1 MAINK
6 TYAVFGLGRYG
17 KAVAAEL
24 ARGGA
29 EVIGVDIDE
38 QAVNEAIV
46 EIPFCRCADVTD
58 ENALRQLGVRNVDVA
73 IVAMAGSLEASVMTT
88 MHLKQAGVPLV
99 IVKCADEMHKKI
111 LLRIGADRVVL
122 PESESGMRLAK
133 NLLSSGFIDVIELSR
148 NVSMLEIGVKEEW
161 AGKNLIEL
169 NLRKKYSIN
178 IVAVRENGEVICDID
193 PNKPLER
200 NMQLI
205 VIADPEKL
213 RKLS

>member
-1 MAINK
+1 
-6 TYAVFGLGRYG
+6 
-17 KAVAAEL
+17 
-24 ARGGA
+24 
-29 EVIGVDIDE
+29 
-38 QAVNEAIV
+38 
-46 EIPFCRCADVTD
+46 
-58 ENALRQLGVRNVDVA
+58 
-73 IVAMAGSLEASVMTT
+73 MTT